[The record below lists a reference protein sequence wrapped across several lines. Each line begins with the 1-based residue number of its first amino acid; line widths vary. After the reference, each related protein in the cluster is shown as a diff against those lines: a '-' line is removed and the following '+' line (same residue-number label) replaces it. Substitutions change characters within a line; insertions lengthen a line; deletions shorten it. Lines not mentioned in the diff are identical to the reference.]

1 MMQHYETRKTY
12 YAKDDIPVN
21 EIRLDGIYE
30 ATVDEEMIAE
40 RKRKAAEKARKKNES
55 KVNKTGTPFK
65 KKFFL

>member
-1 MMQHYETRKTY
+1 M
-12 YAKDDIPVN
+12 N